1 MKNKID
7 VKQIDL
13 PAIKK
18 KSLCALPWLHIHVTP
33 DQNIM
38 PCCIANME
46 NVDDVRSTMD
56 DGIMDWMNSDAMKK
70 MRLDMLNGEQPNACK
85 TCYHQEISMES
96 FRKTTLREYDEF
108 LEENIANTN
117 EDGSLDEFKMRYL
130 DMRFSN
136 LCNMKC
142 RTCGSAYSSQWEIE
156 DAKYNVH
163 FNQPINEINTPV
175 IIEELKQQ
183 LPNLKKAYFAGGE
196 PLIMDDHYMLLEEMI
211 RLGKTDIQLSYN
223 TNISKLKYRDK
234 DLIKLW
240 SQFKHK
246 VQIYAS
252 LDDFGSKAEYIRHGT
267 KWNEVMKNY
276 EKLHKDKTVQ
286 LNITTSVS
294 LFNWPTLTTFID
306 YLQEQGLAPWAI
318 GNGGAW
324 QINPIYGPE
333 EFSFQALPTEYKK
346 QVIAEQKE
354 YIQKLRVL
362 DKNHNVVHQVELL
375 MNQLEQLATLAL
387 AKDSWEEKKNRFRTE
402 VRKID
407 GRRGE
412 DFATT
417 FPELARLVHEE

>member
-1 MKNKID
+1 
-7 VKQIDL
+7 
-13 PAIKK
+13 
-18 KSLCALPWLHIHVTP
+18 
-33 DQNIM
+33 
-38 PCCIANME
+38 
-46 NVDDVRSTMD
+46 
-56 DGIMDWMNSDAMKK
+56 
-70 MRLDMLNGEQPNACK
+70 
-85 TCYHQEISMES
+85 
-96 FRKTTLREYDEF
+96 
-108 LEENIANTN
+108 
-117 EDGSLDEFKMRYL
+117 MRYL

-156 DAKYNVH
+156 DAKYNVY

-175 IIEELKQQ
+175 IVEELKQQ

-234 DLIKLW
+234 DLMKLW
-240 SQFKHK
+240 SQFQHK

-276 EKLHKDKTVQ
+276 EKLHKDSTVQ
-286 LNITTSVS
+286 LNITSSIS

-306 YLQEQGLAPWAI
+306 YLQEQELAPWARV
-318 GNGGAW
+318 NGGAW

-333 EFSFQALPTEYKK
+333 EFSFQALPIEYKK

-362 DKNHNVVHQVELL
+362 DKNRNVAHQVELL

-417 FPELARLVHEE
+417 FPELARLIHEE

>member
-1 MKNKID
+1 
-7 VKQIDL
+7 
-13 PAIKK
+13 
-18 KSLCALPWLHIHVTP
+18 
-33 DQNIM
+33 
-38 PCCIANME
+38 
-46 NVDDVRSTMD
+46 
-56 DGIMDWMNSDAMKK
+56 
-70 MRLDMLNGEQPNACK
+70 
-85 TCYHQEISMES
+85 
-96 FRKTTLREYDEF
+96 
-108 LEENIANTN
+108 
-117 EDGSLDEFKMRYL
+117 
-130 DMRFSN
+130 
-136 LCNMKC
+136 
-142 RTCGSAYSSQWEIE
+142 
-156 DAKYNVH
+156 
-163 FNQPINEINTPV
+163 
-175 IIEELKQQ
+175 
-183 LPNLKKAYFAGGE
+183 
-196 PLIMDDHYMLLEEMI
+196 MLLEEMI

-234 DLIKLW
+234 DLMKLW
-240 SQFKHK
+240 SQFQHK

-276 EKLHKDKTVQ
+276 EKLHKDSTVQ
-286 LNITTSVS
+286 LNITSSIS

-306 YLQEQGLAPWAI
+306 YLQEQELAPWARV
-318 GNGGAW
+318 NGGAW

-333 EFSFQALPTEYKK
+333 EFSFQALPIEYKK

-362 DKNHNVVHQVELL
+362 DKNRNVAHQVELL

-417 FPELARLVHEE
+417 FPELARLIHEE